1 MISYLRGQVKH
12 KSVIPKKD
20 NFIIL
25 DVSGVGYKVFVLDKF
40 INEIHI
46 GNELEVFIYTQ
57 VAETVLDLYGFSE
70 QEELEFFE
78 LLISIS
84 GIGPRSAL
92 DILQKA
98 KIEDLR
104 AAAQSGNAEVLS
116 KVSGIGPKTAE
127 RIVVGLK
134 DKLGSIP
141 AGASAWNDEFGEALE
156 ALVGL
161 GYAPNQAQEALS
173 HCQANDTG
181 AKIKEALR
189 ILGRR

>member
-57 VAETVLDLYGFSE
+57 VAETVLDLYGFTS

-104 AAAQSGNAEVLS
+104 TAAQSGNAEVLS

-134 DKLGSIP
+134 DKLGSMP
-141 AGASAWNDEFGEALE
+141 TGASAWNDEFGEALE
-156 ALVGL
+156 ALIGL

-173 HCQANDTG
+173 HCQTNDTG
-181 AKIKEALR
+181 EKIKEALR
-189 ILGRR
+189 ILGRK